1 MGPGTQRVHYANY
14 TVIVIPPCETSESF
28 HSENLILN
36 GKWLKV
42 RMRFSKWNEPQVLE
56 LKNLSKS
63 VKLIYVWT

>member
-42 RMRFSKWNEPQVLE
+42 WDF
-56 LKNLSKS
+56 LSETS
-63 VKLIYVWT
+63 PRS